1 MVPFASR
8 FFDPG
13 VIPQDLVAGIIAA
26 FIGLVILYSLKPH
39 LVVEPVKPKVPS
51 EKGQLTFLVT
61 NRGLIKVNEVRAS
74 LYEVREPGDI
84 PARYPIELAISELFE
99 LPGRLSLRAARPASP
114 GQQPGARNEFRFR
127 SGPGVHIPFSV
138 NSSILFQVSAKHNF
152 TGYTKLFPWCGDI
165 KELLYS
171 PDDSPLAPD

>member
-1 MVPFASR
+1 MVPVASR

-13 VIPQDLVAGIIAA
+13 IIPQDLVAGVIAT
-26 FIGLVILYSLKPH
+26 FIGLVILYSFKPH
-39 LVVEPVKPKVPS
+39 LVIEPVKPEMPS

-84 PARYPIELAISELFE
+84 QTRYPIELVISELSE
-99 LPGRLSLRAARPASP
+99 LPGILSLRAARPTTD
-114 GQQPGARNEFRFR
+114 GQQPGARNKARFR
-127 SGPGVHIPFSV
+127 SKTGVHIPFSV
-138 NSSILFQVSAKHNF
+138 NSSILFQVSARHNF
-152 TGYTKLFPWCGDI
+152 TGYIKLFPWRGDI

-171 PDDSPLAPD
+171 P